1 MSVKGIERNRKNWR
15 ESCEVPLDAES
26 LKIKARSF
34 KRTILDFF
42 WTHVP
47 QYAEDPYIKDR

>member
-1 MSVKGIERNRKNWR
+1 MSVKGIKRNRKNWR

-34 KRTILDFF
+34 KRTILKASPFM
-42 WTHVP
+42 
-47 QYAEDPYIKDR
+47 